1 MLVLRIGALIAALV
15 AVITI
20 PVVIINKVK
29 KSKEPEMEIEFD
41 FIDSEDTAWPDEEDS
56 CTGSRSTER

>member
-41 FIDSEDTAWPDEEDS
+41 FIDSEDTAWPDEE
-56 CTGSRSTER
+56 EV